1 MCTQETALHNYSN
14 LTYNSTHIITFTTKV
29 SKEGKRAPCICIRTN
44 SAEPYYKITCTIL
57 ASQKERELKTKA
69 IEPYRPRHLNP
80 AGSKHV
86 VLLPT
91 QWPRGLGREFSRE
104 VFHPKFLPEAFTF
117 YRCSNSRLHQLCK

>member
-1 MCTQETALHNYSN
+1 MAAQATPALKNFHSN
-14 LTYNSTHIITFTTKV
+14 IF
-29 SKEGKRAPCICIRTN
+29 
-44 SAEPYYKITCTIL
+44 
-57 ASQKERELKTKA
+57 
-69 IEPYRPRHLNP
+69 
-80 AGSKHV
+80 KHV